1 MTGNI
6 PSPCN
11 GKTGENTVIEDV
23 EDDVDE
29 LPDSDFSKAAA
40 RVFDKIDHVKDGV
53 LPSSKFVDFIETLE
67 EGFHS
72 EELAGQLR
80 KVDPNKS
87 GSLDRFPL

>member
-29 LPDSDFSKAAA
+29 LPDSDFFKSDAI
-40 RVFDKIDHVKDGV
+40 VFEIIDNGKYGV
-53 LPSSKFVDFIETLE
+53 LPL
-67 EGFHS
+67 
-72 EELAGQLR
+72 
-80 KVDPNKS
+80 
-87 GSLDRFPL
+87 